1 MSHKLCF
8 SSRSAR
14 APAGFLPSRIRTL
27 SGLPMKAPLPPA
39 ALGYISLLCLLH
51 LSMCRALPM
60 HSGREDLPPES
71 RKPPDRHLLDPDD
84 KVGLLNRILAEAKS
98 SFSSSGTKKDAVT
111 DLPGAR
117 KRSPGAIVR
126 NGLFLRRSP
135 SSAHHADQARP
146 RLKRHAHFRGHRPQ
160 LMRVGCS
167 LGTCQVQ
174 NLSHRLWQLVGQSG
188 REDTSPINPN
198 SPHSYG

>member
-1 MSHKLCF
+1 MSHKLSF
-8 SSRSAR
+8 SGRPAR
-14 APAGFLPSRIRTL
+14 ARAGFLPSRTRTL
-27 SGLPMKAPLPPA
+27 PGLPMKAPLLPA

-51 LSMCRALPM
+51 LSMCRGLPV
-60 HSGREDLPPES
+60 HSGSEDLPPEP
-71 RKPPDRHLLDPDD
+71 REPPDRHLLALDD
-84 KVGLLNRILAEAKS
+84 KMGLLSRILAEAKS
-98 SFSSSGTKKDAVT
+98 SFSSNGTEKDAMT
-111 DLPGAR
+111 NRPGAR
-117 KRSPGAIVR
+117 RRSPGVILR
-126 NGLFLRRSP
+126 QGLFLRRIP
-135 SSAHHADQARP
+135 SSAHPADPARP

>member
-1 MSHKLCF
+1 MMFILKWCNKVLGTAVCLKPSPLILNAICQRRRRIG
-8 SSRSAR
+8 SRER
-14 APAGFLPSRIRTL
+14 KEPQG
-27 SGLPMKAPLPPA
+27 
-39 ALGYISLLCLLH
+39 
-51 LSMCRALPM
+51 
-60 HSGREDLPPES
+60 
-71 RKPPDRHLLDPDD
+71 KPPDRHLLDPDD